1 MHRAASFGEKCRKN
15 KFHRLIF
22 QQNGENMKS
31 FALTDKGAVR
41 SDNQDSFIIEKV
53 VSKDSTIF
61 ALCDGMGG
69 AKAGGLASQISNN
82 AFVSYIYAKLTSRIN
97 KPLDFKKI
105 LTEACIEANGVS
117 FEYSKFDEAYNGM
130 GTTIVGGVI
139 KGNGNGYIINVGDSR
154 AYHISRRNDSITQIT
169 KDHSLVEELLEF
181 GAITREQAKVHPQRN
196 VITRALGSEE
206 KVEPDY
212 FEINLQN
219 GDFLLL
225 CSDGLS
231 NIVSD
236 LEMLE
241 YAKEYPDPEL
251 LCQSLMRKA
260 LNRGAKDNVTV
271 LAVMK

>member
-1 MHRAASFGEKCRKN
+1 MLPAGSSEEKCRKN
-15 KFHRLIF
+15 DFQWLKK

-31 FALTDKGAVR
+31 FALTDKGVVR
-41 SDNQDSFIIEKV
+41 SDNQDSFIIEKL
-53 VSKDSTIF
+53 VSKDATII

-82 AFVSYIYAKLTSRIN
+82 AFVSYIYGKLTSRLN
-97 KPLDFKKI
+97 KPLDYKKI
-105 LTEACIEANGVS
+105 LTDACIEANGVS
-117 FEYSKFDEAYNGM
+117 YEYSKFDEAYNGM

-154 AYHISRRNDSITQIT
+154 AYHISKRNDSITQIT
-169 KDHSLVEELLEF
+169 RDHSLVEELLEF

-196 VITRALGSEE
+196 VITRALGSDEA
-206 KVEPDY
+206 VEPDY
-212 FEINLQN
+212 FEVNLQH
-219 GDFLLL
+219 GDFLIL

-241 YAKEYPDPEL
+241 YSKEYPDPEL

-260 LNRGAKDNVTV
+260 LNRGARDNVTV

>member
-1 MHRAASFGEKCRKN
+1 
-15 KFHRLIF
+15 
-22 QQNGENMKS
+22 MKS

-41 SDNQDSFIIEKV
+41 KDNQDSFIIEKCDA
-53 VSKDSTIF
+53 KDCIIV

-69 AKAGGLASQISNN
+69 AKAGGLASTLSNN
-82 AFVSYIYAKLTSRIN
+82 AFVSYIYAKLTSRVN
-97 KPLDFKKI
+97 KPLDFRRI
-105 LTEACIEANGVS
+105 LTEACAEANGVS
-117 FEYSKFDEAYNGM
+117 YEYSRFDEMYNGM
-130 GTTIVGGVI
+130 GTTLVGGVI
-139 KGNGNGYIINVGDSR
+139 KNNGSGYIINVGDSR

-169 KDHSLVEELLEF
+169 RDHSLVEDLVEY
-181 GAITREQAKVHPQRN
+181 GAITKEQAKHHPQRN
-196 VITRALGSEE
+196 VITRALGSEA
-206 KVEPDY
+206 KVESDY

-241 YAKEYPDPEL
+241 YCKEYPDPEL
-251 LCQSLMRKA
+251 LCQALMRKA
-260 LNRGAKDNVTV
+260 LNRGAMDNVTV